1 MLRICIIAFWTVAF
15 TQTLI
20 AKEFYTEENFFNAL
34 QMQKY
39 SQAERDFFP
48 QYTQNVLVQ
57 NPLEGI
63 SLVYDLYQIGIKM
76 QSDSLIGDCYHTLGM
91 LYHRMGIIDKSLE
104 SYLMAQQYYNKIRDY
119 MAYAWT
125 QVNIGNIYYSQN
137 NAEQALSQYFKS
149 IQSFH
154 SHSEELQEIS
164 FGLAV
169 AYNNIALCHRLMQDL
184 GKAIEYHERS
194 LELRENIQYTIGIAH
209 NFIYLGYSH
218 SLLSQGDKALQY
230 YHSASVM
237 LKDTTG
243 YSPSDKRLSIAFL
256 GDNFSRIGQH
266 FAQLQKYDKAQI
278 YFDSAISI
286 YQELGKNIEII
297 ETYLD
302 LADLYAAVNAPD
314 KALHMAEKALNVAEE
329 KEYLKDKQKIYK
341 KLIGLHTRQNDYKK
355 ALEYSTRQHELD
367 SLMFSNYIDIAIKST
382 ENSVLLQ
389 NQSRE
394 LQDLKQKDI
403 IHSLD
408 TSRKNTIIIFL
419 ILASMMAVSLFVA
432 IAYLFNLKRRS
443 NTELSESNRRLVLA
457 NEKLKSSERNLAR
470 ANDQLERQNRNLVLT
485 EIRLTEL
492 NETKDKFFNIIA
504 HDLKG
509 PISSLSAGLEMM
521 SARFDRMSEKAK
533 ADFLLKL
540 KNSADGL
547 HELLENLLTWA
558 RTQKGEIKFNPQYQS
573 IRKLIENNFNVLNMP
588 ASRKELSLEADIQED
603 FQIKVDENMFNT
615 IIRNLLANAIKFSTP
630 GNKIIVGATHQKG
643 SYEIY
648 VKDYGIGIPDDIKDK
663 LFYLNQNV
671 SNPGTQGEKGTGL
684 GLVLCREFVEKHGG
698 LLNME
703 SEEGKGTKF
712 IILLP
717 EKIHAKKLFVN
728 EN

>member
-1 MLRICIIAFWTVAF
+1 MSRLSILVLGTI
-15 TQTLI
+15 LSSHLLS
-20 AKEFYTEENFFNAL
+20 AKEFYTEENFFKAL
-34 QMQKY
+34 EMQKY

-63 SLVYDLYQIGIKM
+63 SLVYDLYQIGIKI

-125 QVNIGNIYYSQN
+125 QVNIGNIYYSQSN
-137 NAEQALSQYFKS
+137 VKQALNQYNES

-154 SHSEELQEIS
+154 SHSEDMQEIS

-169 AYNNIALCHRLMQDL
+169 AYNNIALCHRLMQDID
-184 GKAIEYHERS
+184 KAIEYHKKS
-194 LELRENIQYTIGIAH
+194 LELRVNIHYTIGIAH
-209 NFIYLGYSH
+209 NYIYLGYSH
-218 SLLSQGDKALQY
+218 SLLDQGDKALQY

-256 GDNFSRIGQH
+256 GDNFARIGQY
-266 FAQLQKYDKAQI
+266 FTQIQKYNKAEI

-302 LADLYAAVNAPD
+302 LADLYALINAPER
-314 KALHMAEKALNVAEE
+314 ALRMAEKALNVAEE

-341 KLIGLHTRQNDYKK
+341 KLIRLHTSQNDYKK
-355 ALEYSTRQHELD
+355 ALEYSTRQHDLD
-367 SLMFSNYIDIAIKST
+367 SLLFNNYIDIAIKST

-389 NQSRE
+389 NQTRE

-403 IHSLD
+403 IYSLD
-408 TSRKNTIIIFL
+408 TSRKNTIIVFL
-419 ILASMMAVSLFVA
+419 ILASILAVSLFVA

-443 NTELSESNRRLVLA
+443 NNELSESNRRLLLA
-457 NEKLKSSERNLAR
+457 NEKLKSSERKLAQ
-470 ANDQLERQNRNLVLT
+470 ANDQLERQNRNLVLS
-485 EIRLTEL
+485 EMRLTEL
-492 NETKDKFFNIIA
+492 NDTKDKFFSIIA

-509 PISSLSAGLEMM
+509 PISSLTAGLDMLSTQYE
-521 SARFDRMSEKAK
+521 RFTDKVK
-533 ADFLLKL
+533 ADFLFKL
-540 KNSADGL
+540 KNSASGL

-558 RTQKGEIKFNPQYQS
+558 RSQKGELQFKPQNYS
-573 IRKLIENNFNVLNMP
+573 ILRLIHNNFNVLNMP
-588 ASRKELSLEADIQED
+588 ASKKELSLEADIQED
-603 FQIKVDENMFNT
+603 FQVNVDENMFNT
-615 IIRNLLANAIKFSTP
+615 IIRNLLANAIKFSAP
-630 GNKIIVGATHQKG
+630 GNKIIVGVTSQKNNHK
-643 SYEIY
+643 IY
-648 VKDYGIGIPDDIKDK
+648 VKDYGTGIPEEIKDK
-663 LFYLNQNV
+663 IFSLNQNI
-671 SNPGTQGEKGTGL
+671 SIPGTQGEKGTGL
-684 GLVLCREFVEKHGG
+684 GLVLCKEFIEKHGG
-698 LLNME
+698 ELLVE
-703 SEEGKGTKF
+703 SITGKGTTF
-712 IILLP
+712 TIILP
-717 EKIHAKKLFVN
+717 HIIHDKKLMPRSL
-728 EN
+728 